1 MRVEFIAGI
10 IIFAIVIVFIA
21 TQTNRTFTNLLTD
34 SKADISKAK
43 NINSITILIEDRG
56 DPPNWESLAPNNI
69 NRVGLAVSPYN
80 LSVSKINRINSEC
93 DLLDNFYLGSY
104 RLKVYNSTDLVLFCG
119 QDVLEPALSIET
131 KYVRVGNSLGNI
143 TLELW

>member
-1 MRVEFIAGI
+1 M
-10 IIFAIVIVFIA
+10 
-21 TQTNRTFTNLLTD
+21 
-34 SKADISKAK
+34 
-43 NINSITILIEDRG
+43 
-56 DPPNWESLAPNNI
+56 APNNI